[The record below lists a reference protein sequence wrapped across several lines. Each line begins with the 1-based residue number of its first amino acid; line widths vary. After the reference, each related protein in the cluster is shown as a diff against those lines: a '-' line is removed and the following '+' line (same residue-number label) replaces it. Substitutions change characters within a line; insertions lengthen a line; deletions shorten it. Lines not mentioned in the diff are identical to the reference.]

1 MLVLTGSIGDLE
13 QSEKLIAEY
22 IEQSQSPEDHA
33 RALRIRAN
41 NHFLRNEFADA
52 LKALVHALNILDV
65 EMDPSPTQDVADK
78 MFEDVKNQIL
88 AIGYEELL
96 NLPRATDSR
105 IDLAVRLL
113 NDAGKQLHPSVRPVL
128 SKRFQGPMP
137 TGLYRRA

>member
-1 MLVLTGSIGDLE
+1 MIGVVLTVTTGDLE

-22 IEQSQSPEDHA
+22 IEQSQSPGDHA

-96 NLPRATDSR
+96 KLPRATDPR

-113 NDAGKQLHPSVRPVL
+113 NDAGK
-128 SKRFQGPMP
+128 
-137 TGLYRRA
+137 